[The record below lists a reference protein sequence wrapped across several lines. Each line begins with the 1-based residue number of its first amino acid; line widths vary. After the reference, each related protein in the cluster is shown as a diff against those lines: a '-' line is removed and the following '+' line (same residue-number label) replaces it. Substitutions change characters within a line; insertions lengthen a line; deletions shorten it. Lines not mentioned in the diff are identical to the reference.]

1 MRILLVVAYFVPEIG
16 SAAHVYFDLARA
28 FVAQGHHVDVI
39 TSCPRKFNL
48 DVHDV
53 GGRFPLEETVDGI
66 HIHRCKHTTLRD
78 SKVLRGFEHF
88 QLARYYF
95 KTYKILGKKFDV
107 CLMYVPPLPL
117 YYLARKIKLY
127 DGTPSVLNFQDFHP
141 QELTDVGFLKN
152 PLMIR
157 LLKHI
162 EREAYKNA
170 DYITVLSEQG
180 VDYII
185 ERGGDR
191 NKIAHI
197 YNGVDLQ
204 TTTEFSVK
212 PCFKTREGI
221 EDKSLISY
229 AGILSPFQGVDA
241 ILDAAETL
249 KDQRDFAFYIIGDGM
264 AREHLIR
271 QIQTKRI
278 PNVKILPLQP
288 RGEYLNIVSSSDIS
302 IVSLDKRMMA
312 PCLPGK
318 LLNLLCLKQPVLGVV
333 PLESQTASFIK
344 QVNCGV
350 IVDPEDFQDLA
361 AAILDLKSDPKLM
374 KELGENGRRFI
385 EKEMNVRNSV
395 LKYERIFSNLCH

>member
-16 SAAHVYFDLARA
+16 SAAHIYLDLARA
-28 FVAQGHHVDVI
+28 FVAQGHDVDVI
-39 TSCPRKFNL
+39 TSYPREFNL
-48 DVHDV
+48 DAHDV
-53 GGRFPLEETVDGI
+53 GKLFPLEETVGGI
-66 HIHRCKHTTLRD
+66 HIHRCKHVTLRD
-78 SKVLRGFEHF
+78 NKVLRGFEHF
-88 QLARYYF
+88 LLPQYYF
-95 KTYKILGKKFDV
+95 KTYKTLGKKFDV
-107 CLMYVPPLPL
+107 CLMYIPPLPL
-117 YYLARKIKLY
+117 YYLARKIKRY
-127 DGTPSVLNFQDFHP
+127 DATPSVLNFQDFHP

-180 VDYII
+180 VDYVV

-191 NKIAHI
+191 SKIAHI

-212 PCFKTREGI
+212 PRFKTREGI
-221 EDKSLISY
+221 EDKFLISY

-249 KDQRDFAFYIIGDGM
+249 KDQQDLVFYIIGDGM
-264 AREHLIR
+264 AKKHLVR

-278 PNVKILPLQP
+278 SNVKILPFQP
-288 RGEYLNIVSSSDIS
+288 RGEYLNIISSSDIS
-302 IVSLDKRMMA
+302 IVSLDKRMSA

-318 LLNLLCLKQPVLGVV
+318 LPNLLCLKQPVLGVV

-344 QVNCGV
+344 QVKCGIV
-350 IVDPEDFQDLA
+350 VDPEDPQELLS
-361 AAILDLKSDPKLM
+361 AIVHLKSDLKLM

-385 EKEMNVRNSV
+385 ETEMSLEKSI